1 MGGAA
6 ARPFGRIC
14 KGRGLAI
21 RAIRPEPSGNRP
33 KTKGAS
39 ISMTKL
45 WGGRFT
51 KKTDQLVEEY
61 TASITFDKELAEE
74 DIQGSLAHVTM
85 LGKCGILSADDVEKI
100 KEGLMRV
107 RNRIQRGEQE
117 FSISDEDIHMN
128 IEKSLIDEIGP
139 VGGKLHTGRSRND
152 QVATDM
158 HLYLRKRV
166 VEFVDLL
173 AKLQDALISQAK
185 ANLDTIVPGYTHLQR
200 AQPILFAHH
209 LMAYVSMFGRDIERL
224 QDSYK
229 RIDTL
234 PLGAG
239 ALAGTTFAID
249 RQYTA
254 KLLNFGR
261 VYENSLDAVSDRDFI
276 VEFLANASLIMAHLS
291 RLSEELVLWSS
302 TEFQFIELDDAFC
315 TGSSIMPQK
324 KNPDVPELVRGKTG
338 RVYGNL
344 VGLLTVL
351 KSLPLAY
358 NKDMQEDKEGM
369 FDTVK
374 TLQGALQLFAPM
386 IATMKV
392 RKEQMRRAVDNDFS
406 NATDIADFLVGKGLP
421 FRQAHEV
428 IGKTVLYCIQNGKF
442 LLDLTLDE
450 FKQFSSLFD
459 DRIYEVLQPHNVV
472 NARNVYGGTATAQVE
487 AAIGRAAAEL
497 ERVNAW
503 TAEYA
508 EKCK

>member
-1 MGGAA
+1 M
-6 ARPFGRIC
+6 
-14 KGRGLAI
+14 
-21 RAIRPEPSGNRP
+21 S
-33 KTKGAS
+33 
-39 ISMTKL
+39 KL

-85 LGKCGILSADDVEKI
+85 LGKQGIIPLDDVDTI
-100 KEGLMRV
+100 KEGLHRV
-107 RNRIQRGEQE
+107 MQKIKRGEIE
-117 FSISDEDIHMN
+117 FAVADEDIHMN
-128 IEKSLIDEIGP
+128 IEKTLIDDIGA

-173 AKLQDALISQAK
+173 HKLQAALLEQAK

-209 LMAYVSMFGRDIERL
+209 LMAYVAMFGRDAERL

-229 RIDTL
+229 RINTL

-239 ALAGTTFAID
+239 ALAGTTFPID
-249 RQYTA
+249 RHFVASQ
-254 KLLNFGR
+254 LGFDR
-261 VYENSLDAVSDRDFI
+261 IYENSLDAVSDRDFI
-276 VEFLANASLIMAHLS
+276 LEFLSHASIIMMHLS
-291 RLSEELVLWSS
+291 RLSEELILWSS
-302 TEFQFIELDDAFC
+302 SEFRFVELDDAFC

-344 VGLLTVL
+344 MGLLTVL

-374 TLQGALQLFAPM
+374 TMQGALQLFAPM

-392 RKEQMRRAVDNDFS
+392 NKSRMREAVNMDFS

-428 IGKTVLYCIQNGKF
+428 IGKTVLYCIEQNKF
-442 LLDLTLDE
+442 LLDLTLEE
-450 FKQFSSLFD
+450 FKQFSKLFD
-459 DRIYEVLQPHNVV
+459 ERIYDVLQPENVV
-472 NARNVYGGTATAQVE
+472 NARNVYGGTATAQVSE
-487 AAIGRAAAEL
+487 AITRAEMGLEQTAAW
-497 ERVNAW
+497 V
-503 TAEYA
+503 AEYA
-508 EKCK
+508 ERSK

>member
-1 MGGAA
+1 M
-6 ARPFGRIC
+6 
-14 KGRGLAI
+14 
-21 RAIRPEPSGNRP
+21 S
-33 KTKGAS
+33 
-39 ISMTKL
+39 KL

-61 TASITFDKELAEE
+61 TASIEFDKELAEE

-85 LGKCGILSADDVEKI
+85 LGKQGILPAEDVEQIQDGLHRVLQRI
-100 KEGLMRV
+100 K
-107 RNRIQRGEQE
+107 RGEIE
-117 FSISDEDIHMN
+117 FAIADEDIHMN
-128 IEKSLIDEIGP
+128 IEKSLIDDIGP

-166 VEFVDLL
+166 VEFVGLL
-173 AKLQDALISQAK
+173 HKLQGSLIGQAK
-185 ANLDTIVPGYTHLQR
+185 ENLDTIVPGYTHLQR

-229 RIDTL
+229 RINTL

-239 ALAGTTFAID
+239 ALAGTTFPID
-249 RQYTA
+249 RHYVAEQL
-254 KLLNFGR
+254 KFDR

-276 VEFLANASLIMAHLS
+276 VEFLSHASLIMMHLS
-291 RLSEELVLWSS
+291 RLSEELILWSS
-302 TEFQFIELDDAFC
+302 TEFRFVELDDAFC

-338 RVYGNL
+338 RVYGDL

-392 RKEQMRRAVDNDFS
+392 NKQQMRQAVNQDFS

-428 IGKTVLYCIQNGKF
+428 IGKTVLYCIENNKY

-450 FKQFSSLFD
+450 FKRFSTLFD
-459 DRIYEVLQPHNVV
+459 DRIYQVLQPEQVV
-472 NARNVYGGTATAQVE
+472 NARNVYGGTATVQVE
-487 AAIGRAAAEL
+487 AAIGRAQEQLEQTAAWVAEYL
-497 ERVNAW
+497 ERS
-503 TAEYA
+503 
-508 EKCK
+508 K

>member
-1 MGGAA
+1 M
-6 ARPFGRIC
+6 
-14 KGRGLAI
+14 
-21 RAIRPEPSGNRP
+21 S
-33 KTKGAS
+33 
-39 ISMTKL
+39 KL

-51 KKTDQLVEEY
+51 KQTNRLVEEY
-61 TASITFDKELAEE
+61 TASIGFDKTLAEE
-74 DIQGSLAHVTM
+74 DVQGSLAHVTM
-85 LGKCGILSADDVEKI
+85 LGKCGILPEEDVETI
-100 KEGLMRV
+100 KEGLHAV
-107 RNRIQRGEQE
+107 LHKIERGELE
-117 FSISDEDIHMN
+117 YSVADEDIHMN
-128 IEKSLIDEIGP
+128 IEKQLIDEVGS

-166 VEFVDLL
+166 VEFVGLL
-173 AKLQDALISQAK
+173 QNLQESLLTQAK

-209 LMAYVSMFGRDIERL
+209 LLAYVSMFGRDIERL

-229 RIDTL
+229 RINVL

-239 ALAGTTFAID
+239 ALAGTTFPID
-249 RQYTA
+249 RHFVAEQLHFDA
-254 KLLNFGR
+254 

-276 VEFLANASLIMAHLS
+276 LEFLADASILMMHLS

-302 TEFQFIELDDAFC
+302 TEFRFVELDDAFC

-344 VGLLTVL
+344 MGLLTVL

-369 FDTVK
+369 FDTVA
-374 TLQGALQLFAPM
+374 TLQGALQLFGPM

-392 RKEQMRRAVDNDFS
+392 NKERMREAVNKDFS
-406 NATDIADFLVGKGLP
+406 NATDIADFLANKGLP

-428 IGKTVLYCIQNGKF
+428 IGKTVLYCIQNDKY

-450 FKQFSSLFD
+450 FKQFSTLFD
-459 DRIYEVLQPHNVV
+459 DTIYQVLQPESVV
-472 NARNVYGGTATAQVE
+472 NARNVYGGTASGQVS
-487 AAIGRAAAEL
+487 AAIERAEAKLASGR
-497 ERVNAW
+497 VW
-503 TAEYA
+503 TEEYA
-508 EKCK
+508 ERSK

>member
-1 MGGAA
+1 M
-6 ARPFGRIC
+6 
-14 KGRGLAI
+14 
-21 RAIRPEPSGNRP
+21 S
-33 KTKGAS
+33 
-39 ISMTKL
+39 KL

-51 KKTDQLVEEY
+51 KQTDQLVEEY
-61 TASITFDKELAEE
+61 TASISFDKELAEE

-85 LGKCGILSADDVEKI
+85 LGKCGILPADDVEKI
-100 KEGLMRV
+100 KDGLLKV
-107 RNRIQRGEQE
+107 RQSILRGDHQ
-117 FSISDEDIHMN
+117 FVVADEDIHMSVEKAL
-128 IEKSLIDEIGP
+128 IEEIGP

-166 VEFVDLL
+166 VEFVEQLR
-173 AKLQDALISQAK
+173 KLQEALIGQAK
-185 ANLDTIVPGYTHLQR
+185 QNLDTIVPGYTHLQR

-229 RIDTL
+229 RIDAL

-249 RQYTA
+249 RHFTA
-254 KLLNFGR
+254 EQLNFGR

-276 VEFLANASLIMAHLS
+276 VEFLANASLIMTHLS
-291 RLSEELVLWSS
+291 RLSEELILWSS
-302 TEFQFIELDDAFC
+302 TEFQFVELDDAFC

-374 TLQGALQLFAPM
+374 TLQGALQLFASM
-386 IATMKV
+386 IETMKV
-392 RKEQMRRAVDNDFS
+392 RKERMRRAVDQDFS
-406 NATDIADFLVGKGLP
+406 NATDIADFLVNKGLP

-428 IGKTVLYCIQNGKF
+428 IGKTVLYCIQQNKF

-459 DRIYEVLQPHNVV
+459 ERIYDVLQPEAVV
-472 NARNVYGGTATAQVE
+472 NARNVYGGTATPQVS
-487 AAIGRAAAEL
+487 AAIGRAEADLAG
-497 ERVNAW
+497 VSAW
-503 TAEYA
+503 VEEYA
-508 EKCK
+508 AKAK

>member
-1 MGGAA
+1 M
-6 ARPFGRIC
+6 
-14 KGRGLAI
+14 
-21 RAIRPEPSGNRP
+21 S
-33 KTKGAS
+33 
-39 ISMTKL
+39 KL

-61 TASITFDKELAEE
+61 TASIMFDKELAEE

-85 LGKCGILSADDVEKI
+85 LGKQNILPADDVEKI
-100 KEGLMRV
+100 KDGLHRV
-107 RNRIQRGEQE
+107 LQRIRSGDVE
-117 FSISDEDIHMN
+117 FTIGDEDIHMN
-128 IEKSLIDEIGP
+128 IEKALIDDVGS

-158 HLYLRKRV
+158 HLWLRKRV
-166 VEFVDLL
+166 VEFVDMLQ
-173 AKLQDALISQAK
+173 KLQSALVEQAK
-185 ANLDTIVPGYTHLQR
+185 ANSDTILPGYTHLQR

-229 RIDTL
+229 RINVL

-239 ALAGTTFAID
+239 ALAGTTFPID
-249 RQYTA
+249 RHFVAEQ
-254 KLLNFGR
+254 LHFDR

-276 VEFLANASLIMAHLS
+276 LEFLSHASIIMMHLS
-291 RLSEELVLWSS
+291 RLSEELILWSS
-302 TEFQFIELDDAFC
+302 TEFRFVELDDAFC

-392 RKEQMRRAVDNDFS
+392 NADVMRQAVNQDFS
-406 NATDIADFLVGKGLP
+406 NATDIADFLVGKGMP

-428 IGKTVLYCIQNGKF
+428 IGKTVLYCIQEKKY
-442 LLDLTLDE
+442 LLDLKLEE

-459 DRIYEVLQPHNVV
+459 DRIYAVLQPEQVV
-472 NARNVYGGTATAQVE
+472 NARNVYGGTAKEQVL
-487 AAIGRAAAEL
+487 AAIGRAEAVLAET
-497 ERVNAW
+497 NAW
-503 TAEYA
+503 VTEYA
-508 EKCK
+508 ERSK

>member
-1 MGGAA
+1 MNVINECDVIG
-6 ARPFGRIC
+6 
-14 KGRGLAI
+14 KGQQTV
-21 RAIRPEPSGNRP
+21 S
-33 KTKGAS
+33 
-39 ISMTKL
+39 KL

-61 TASITFDKELAEE
+61 TASILFDKELAEE
-74 DIQGSLAHVTM
+74 DIQGSMAHVTM
-85 LGKCGILSADDVEKI
+85 LGKCGILPLDDVEKI
-100 KEGLMRV
+100 KDGLLKVQGIIR
-107 RNRIQRGEQE
+107 RGEME
-117 FSISDEDIHMN
+117 FSVSDEDIHMN
-128 IEKSLIDEIGP
+128 IEKALIDEVGP

-166 VEFVDLL
+166 VEFVGLL
-173 AKLQDALISQAK
+173 NKLQDALIEQAK

-209 LMAYVSMFGRDIERL
+209 LMAYVSMFQRDIERL

-229 RIDTL
+229 RINVL

-239 ALAGTTFAID
+239 ALAGTTFPID
-249 RQYTA
+249 RHFVAQQ
-254 KLLNFGR
+254 LGFDG

-276 VEFLANASLIMAHLS
+276 IEFLSNASMIMMHLS
-291 RLSEELVLWSS
+291 RLSEEMVLWSS
-302 TEFQFIELDDAFC
+302 TEFRFVELDDAFC

-344 VGLLTVL
+344 FGLLTVL

-369 FDTVK
+369 FDTVR

-386 IATMKV
+386 VSTMKV
-392 RKEQMRRAVDNDFS
+392 NKDRMRQAVNQDFS
-406 NATDIADFLVGKGLP
+406 NATDIADYLVNKGLP

-428 IGKTVLYCIQNGKF
+428 IGKTVLYCIQNQKF
-442 LLDLTLDE
+442 LLDLKLEE
-450 FKQFSSLFD
+450 FHQFSTLFEQD
-459 DRIYEVLQPHNVV
+459 IYGVLQPEQVV
-472 NARNVYGGTATAQVE
+472 NARNVYGGTATNQVTE
-487 AAIGRAAAEL
+487 AITRAEAVKEQT
-497 ERVNAW
+497 NAW
-503 TAEYA
+503 FEQFFN
-508 EKCK
+508 KSK

>member
-1 MGGAA
+1 M
-6 ARPFGRIC
+6 
-14 KGRGLAI
+14 
-21 RAIRPEPSGNRP
+21 S
-33 KTKGAS
+33 
-39 ISMTKL
+39 KL

-61 TASITFDKELAEE
+61 TASILFDKELAEE

-85 LGKCGILSADDVEKI
+85 LGKCGILPLDDVEKI
-100 KEGLMRV
+100 KDGLLKVQNIIR
-107 RNRIQRGEQE
+107 RGEME
-117 FSISDEDIHMN
+117 FSVSDEDIHMN
-128 IEKSLIDEIGP
+128 IEKALIDEVGP

-166 VEFVDLL
+166 VEFVGLL
-173 AKLQDALISQAK
+173 NKLQEALIEQAK
-185 ANLDTIVPGYTHLQR
+185 GNLDTIVPGYTHLQR

-209 LMAYVSMFGRDIERL
+209 LMAYVSMFQRDIERL

-229 RIDTL
+229 RINVL

-239 ALAGTTFAID
+239 ALAGTTFPID
-249 RQYTA
+249 RHFVAEQ
-254 KLLNFGR
+254 LGFDG

-276 VEFLANASLIMAHLS
+276 IEFLSNASMIMMHLS
-291 RLSEELVLWSS
+291 RLSEEMVLWSS
-302 TEFQFIELDDAFC
+302 TEFRFVELDDAFC

-344 VGLLTVL
+344 FGLLTVL

-369 FDTVK
+369 FDTVR

-386 IATMKV
+386 VSMMKV
-392 RKEQMRRAVDNDFS
+392 NKDRMRQAVNQDFS
-406 NATDIADFLVGKGLP
+406 NATDIADYLVNKGLP

-428 IGKTVLYCIQNGKF
+428 IGKTVLYCIQNQKF
-442 LLDLTLDE
+442 LLDLKLDE
-450 FKQFSSLFD
+450 FHQFSKLFEQD
-459 DRIYEVLQPHNVV
+459 IYNVLQPEQVV
-472 NARNVYGGTATAQVE
+472 NARNVYGGTATNQVSE
-487 AAIGRAAAEL
+487 AISRAEVITGQTN
-497 ERVNAW
+497 EW
-503 TAEYA
+503 FEQYY
-508 EKCK
+508 KKSF